1 MTIIRRVFMP
11 RRVRRKQKRTKRRR
25 PTKNPERPSSGIERP
40 FPARKQIKV
49 ITTSDGS
56 IQAAAASFAVVETQL
71 ADPTAAGL
79 TGGTGAF
86 TTAVVG
92 LTDMASYALARVKS
106 AMVEVSGS
114 SLESGAVLAI
124 NLIFSDVRPS
134 TVITSYALAK
144 AAQVGYLHNPI
155 RKIGINSGN
164 SNFRFAPI
172 IVTARRVIGDI
183 MPTTDRDFVTQVN
196 PTHSA
201 PVQEWWC
208 ALIVTS
214 VSGGTVITNGLDV
227 SFTLTQ
233 RVEAFSRLI
242 GT

>member
-1 MTIIRRVFMP
+1 MP
-11 RRVRRKQKRTKRRR
+11 KPKNRRTKRSRRRR
-25 PTKNPERPSSGIERP
+25 PNRNPERPSSGIERP
-40 FPARKQIKV
+40 FPARKSITV

-56 IQAAAASFAVVETQL
+56 LQAAAASFVVAETRL

-79 TGGTGAF
+79 SGGSGAF
-86 TTAVVG
+86 TTASVG
-92 LTDMASYALARVKS
+92 ISDMTAYALARVKS
-106 AMVEVSGS
+106 AMIEVSGS

-124 NLIFSDVRPS
+124 NLIFSDTQPS
-134 TVITSYALAK
+134 TVITTYALAK
-144 AAQVGYLHNPI
+144 AAQIGYLHTPV

-172 IVTARRVIGDI
+172 TVSARRVIGDVI
-183 MPTTDRDFVTQVN
+183 PTTDRDFVTQVN
-196 PTHSA
+196 PSHSA
-201 PVQEWWC
+201 PVQEWWA
-208 ALIVTS
+208 ALLVTS
-214 VSGGTVITNGLDV
+214 VSGATDITNGLDI